1 MRIIGRLPDPRM
13 QITVFEN
20 DGRFP
25 VQFELGGITQ
35 VYRFRKGDG
44 LGNFGQLRTH
54 VDESFRTAVLEQ
66 FTAMQRIQ
74 AGVIERIHPPES
86 TSGDLPEI
94 I

>member
-35 VYRFRKGDG
+35 VYRFRKGEG
-44 LGNFGQLRTH
+44 LGNFGQLRAY
-54 VDESFRTAVLEQ
+54 VDETFRAAVLEQ
-66 FTAMQRIQ
+66 FSAMRRIHTEVLQRIQ
-74 AGVIERIHPPES
+74 PPES
-86 TSGDLPEI
+86 SQEGLPNI

>member
-35 VYRFRKGDG
+35 IYRFRKGERLSNMG
-44 LGNFGQLRTH
+44 HLRTY
-54 VDESFRTAVLEQ
+54 VDENFRAAVLRQ
-66 FTAMQRIQ
+66 FQEMQRIQ
-74 AGVIERIHPPES
+74 ADVLQRISPPADETDS
-86 TSGDLPEI
+86 LPNI